1 MKVHVHGWLGVCVS
15 RVCVRS
21 RACVPHERLQPSFKK
36 KNNFLLLPLFWETSH
51 YTTLREPSTLQRA
64 TNRRVESAAERA
76 AWSER
81 EHELKASVEGRKLLS
96 TPSVGARLGSC
107 EAEPNLTL
115 TSQSF
120 CSNTRHSPG
129 RPPLLFC
136 EAS

>member
-1 MKVHVHGWLGVCVS
+1 MCMAGWVFVS
-15 RVCVRS
+15 RECVCAPGPVYRTSACS
-21 RACVPHERLQPSFKK
+21 RPLKK
-36 KNNFLLLPLFWETSH
+36 TNFLLLPLFWETSH